1 MSSYYF
7 NQTSLKSDPASLQRY
22 QNQNQ
27 DLLGYLTMNP
37 AVARLGTWLRGG
49 DGMQPAMDLATDN
62 KVMQFKG
69 QGVPKAQLDTK
80 NALEYG
86 FGDSMRPKGKQEL
99 QPRAF
104 HTTPFFGDG
113 TGPQDVD
120 QETVMRLAAHH
131 RQPKSVGTVSDKTNT
146 YPIAPL
152 LADKKADLATT
163 SHFIEADADPSLVRG
178 GANTRAGQH
187 KML

>member
-1 MSSYYF
+1 MSYYF
-7 NQTSLKSDPASLQRY
+7 NQTSLKSDAAALQRY

-69 QGVPKAQLDTK
+69 QGVPRAQLDTK
-80 NALEYG
+80 NALELG
-86 FGDSMRPKGKQEL
+86 FGDSMRPKGRQDL
-99 QPRAF
+99 NPRAF
-104 HTTPFFGDG
+104 NTTPFFGDG
-113 TGPQDVD
+113 VGPQDVD
-120 QETVMRLAAHH
+120 QETHMKLSQHM
-131 RQPKSVGTVSDKTNT
+131 RQPKSVATISDRTNT

-163 SHFIEADADPSLVRG
+163 SHFIEADADPHLVRG
-178 GANTRAGQH
+178 GANTRTRNH
-187 KML
+187 KVL